1 MAAGLCFSPVL
12 LVVCAI
18 TQQYNQAVS
27 AFPGVP
33 LANLFNNAVIRAQHL
48 HFLAADIYQEFERTY
63 IPNEQRHTSRNSQTA
78 FCCSETIP
86 APTGK
91 DDAQQRSDIEL
102 LRFSLTLIR
111 SWLTPVQALSNVIF
125 PNSFVFGTSER
136 VYERLKDLEEGIQIL
151 IKELDDGSSRGF
163 SLLKLTY
170 DGFDANQ
177 RNEDALFRNYGLL
190 SCFKK
195 DMHKVETYLKVMKC
209 RRLLDNNCT
218 I

>member
-1 MAAGLCFSPVL
+1 MVSGFCFSPVL
-12 LVVCAI
+12 LAVLALSLQS
-18 TQQYNQAVS
+18 QQEVS
-27 AFPGVP
+27 AYPAAP
-33 LANLFNNAVIRAQHL
+33 LSSLFNHAVARARRL
-48 HFLAADIYQEFERTY
+48 HQIAMDIYTDFEGTY
-63 IPNEQRHTSRNSQTA
+63 ISDEQRQSSRIYQAA

-91 DDAQQRSDIEL
+91 DDAQQRSDMEL

-111 SWLTPVQALSNVIF
+111 SWLTPVQFLSSVLT
-125 PNSFVFGTSER
+125 NSFVFGSSDK
-136 VYERLKDLEEGIQIL
+136 VYERLKDLEEGIQTL
-151 IKELDDGSSRGF
+151 IRELDDGSPRGS

-170 DGFDANQ
+170 DNFDANQ

-209 RRLLDNNCT
+209 RRILENNCT